1 MTTPESLKEDND
13 SLYEWINLPAEWFT
27 FWNDLPDWD
36 PEKEEESNEQKINAM
51 KEFINNSPATEDEK
65 EVLIS
70 LIEWVEENK
79 ETFENVYE
87 IVKRYKVQKLLE
99 MPGEVQ
105 KLTKEV
111 VEETSKYL
119 LSEPKRIRNFV
130 EKLHLP
136 MDKKDILVSIMLST
150 ILPALWLPLPVD
162 PITVNSLYNST
173 TLLEEIGNRI
183 KSDTRY
189 VRDIAAKITGQI
201 IDRIF

>member
-1 MTTPESLKEDND
+1 
-13 SLYEWINLPAEWFT
+13 
-27 FWNDLPDWD
+27 
-36 PEKEEESNEQKINAM
+36 M
-51 KEFINNSPATEDEK
+51 KEIINNSPATEDEK

-87 IVKRYKVQKLLE
+87 IVKKYKVQKLLE

-105 KLTKEV
+105 NLTKEV

-173 TLLEEIGNRI
+173 TLLEEIGN
-183 KSDTRY
+183 
-189 VRDIAAKITGQI
+189 Q
-201 IDRIF
+201 FL